1 MLLDCHGGGGR
12 AQRGWGC
19 CSTDKGWRHYSA
31 AMAEVAELKDD
42 DGNARPANDGD
53 AARLPWRSAR

>member
-1 MLLDCHGGGGR
+1 
-12 AQRGWGC
+12 
-19 CSTDKGWRHYSA
+19 
-31 AMAEVAELKDD
+31 MAEVAELKDD